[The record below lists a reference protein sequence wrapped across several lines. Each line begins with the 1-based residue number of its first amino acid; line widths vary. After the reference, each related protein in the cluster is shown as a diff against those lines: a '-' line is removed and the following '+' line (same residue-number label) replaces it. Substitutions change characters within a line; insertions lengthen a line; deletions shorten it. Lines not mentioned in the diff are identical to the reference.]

1 MLFRYI
7 RANQGHSIPVELDL
21 KAANVDVAYHGKR
34 DRENVEY
41 NVLKGRQMTH
51 GKSSNT
57 KDWTR
62 WDASTFTWQ
71 KDCPV
76 KSLAE
81 CVKIQKSWYKLT
93 WRMQSKLE
101 YGSLKAIT
109 ESFYQTALTVV
120 EWYQHNSW
128 KEYIEKNGVVNLL
141 TCYALRDGPKN
152 QCHNRH

>member
-57 KDWTR
+57 KD
-62 WDASTFTWQ
+62 
-71 KDCPV
+71 
-76 KSLAE
+76 
-81 CVKIQKSWYKLT
+81 
-93 WRMQSKLE
+93 
-101 YGSLKAIT
+101 
-109 ESFYQTALTVV
+109 
-120 EWYQHNSW
+120 
-128 KEYIEKNGVVNLL
+128 
-141 TCYALRDGPKN
+141 
-152 QCHNRH
+152 